1 MSGSPLKKPEGI
13 SWNAAS
19 IELPEIPMLP
29 PGPDAMSA
37 TISAVLP
44 TLAAQ
49 LTANVAALQ
58 AKEHTYSGK
67 LGAAQA
73 AYTNSDDSGSQ
84 SVGQVVGMLGKLG
97 EQAGQMGQ
105 VAGAPAQA
113 AQGGS
118 GMFGSLIEQ
127 VMKAAQGG
135 GGSEGGQSAAVGA
148 PAGAAPA
155 PGGGAAPAPGQP
167 PGQPT
172 GQPPRDQLEERV
184 ERLEERAERQ
194 DRPYESPAP
203 QQEQREPLQRA
214 DDSNLSSGPRD
225 GASGAGPAPVAPPD
239 QSRHAADDDLGRRL

>member
-1 MSGSPLKKPEGI
+1 MGSPLKKPEGI

-19 IELPEIPMLP
+19 IELPDIPMLP

-44 TLAAQ
+44 TLGAQ
-49 LTANVAALQ
+49 LTANVAALA

-105 VAGAPAQA
+105 MAGAPAQA

-127 VMKAAQGG
+127 AMKAAQGG
-135 GGSEGGQSAAVGA
+135 GEGGQP
-148 PAGAAPA
+148 PAGAPPVGASPA
-155 PGGGAAPAPGQP
+155 GGAASAPGQP
-167 PGQPT
+167 PA
-172 GQPPRDQLEERV
+172 QPPRDPLEQRV
-184 ERLEERAERQ
+184 ERLEERADQQ
-194 DRPYESPAP
+194 DRRHDQQAP
-203 QQEQREPLQRA
+203 QRDEREPLLRA
-214 DDSNLSSGPRD
+214 DDGAVASGP
-225 GASGAGPAPVAPPD
+225 GAGAAPVAPSEP
-239 QSRHAADDDLGRRL
+239 RHAADEDLGRRL

>member
-1 MSGSPLKKPEGI
+1 MGSPLKKPEGI

-97 EQAGQMGQ
+97 EQAGQMADGGRTLPGGPGRIRH
-105 VAGAPAQA
+105 VRIADRAGDEGGPGRRGRGWSAPGRRRAGRRNSWRRGGTGPTAAGARPA
-113 AQGGS
+113 
-118 GMFGSLIEQ
+118 
-127 VMKAAQGG
+127 
-135 GGSEGGQSAAVGA
+135 
-148 PAGAAPA
+148 
-155 PGGGAAPAPGQP
+155 
-167 PGQPT
+167 
-172 GQPPRDQLEERV
+172 
-184 ERLEERAERQ
+184 
-194 DRPYESPAP
+194 
-203 QQEQREPLQRA
+203 
-214 DDSNLSSGPRD
+214 
-225 GASGAGPAPVAPPD
+225 
-239 QSRHAADDDLGRRL
+239 

>member
-19 IELPEIPMLP
+19 VELPEIPMLP

-58 AKEHTYSGK
+58 AKEHMYSGK
-67 LGAAQA
+67 VGEAQA
-73 AYTNSDDSGSQ
+73 AYTNSDESGSQ

-97 EQAGQMGQ
+97 EQAGQL
-105 VAGAPAQA
+105 AGAPSQA

-135 GGSEGGQSAAVGA
+135 GGEAGQSPVGA
-148 PAGAAPA
+148 APVGAAPA
-155 PGGGAAPAPGQP
+155 GGVPPPGAAGQSPGQP
-167 PGQPT
+167 G
-172 GQPPRDQLEERV
+172 RDPLEERV
-184 ERLEERAERQ
+184 ERLEERAARE
-194 DRPYESPAP
+194 DRP
-203 QQEQREPLQRA
+203 QEQPVQSVPQREPLQRA
-214 DDSNLSSGPRD
+214 DDSNLASSPENSRP
-225 GASGAGPAPVAPPD
+225 GAGPAPVAPPE
-239 QSRHAADDDLGRRL
+239 STRHAADDDLGRRL